1 LRSEPYGTI
10 GHISN
15 RRQCPTTIQ
24 IAERPWPLAI
34 SGLQLANDQAG
45 VADQMI
51 DGPVEMAT
59 CGDAAMNRMQPALP
73 TAYGF
78 RRCLPVLQ
86 KMQHTGWFEYSMNL
100 Q

>member
-1 LRSEPYGTI
+1 
-10 GHISN
+10 
-15 RRQCPTTIQ
+15 
-24 IAERPWPLAI
+24 
-34 SGLQLANDQAG
+34 
-45 VADQMI
+45 MI

-86 KMQHTGWFEYSMNL
+86 KMQHTVWFEYSMNL